1 MIHTV
6 TFERNTRTGSWRAR
20 CSGCYWSWVGFED
33 DVKQRA
39 ATHDIEWQAVE
50 TVETKG
56 TSNGSSA
63 GN

>member
-1 MIHTV
+1 MIHSV
-6 TFERNTRTGSWRAR
+6 TFEKNTRTGAWRAR
-20 CSGCYWSWVGFED
+20 CSGCFWSWVGFED

-39 ATHDIEWQAVE
+39 ATHDIEWE

-56 TSNGSSA
+56 TDNGSHT